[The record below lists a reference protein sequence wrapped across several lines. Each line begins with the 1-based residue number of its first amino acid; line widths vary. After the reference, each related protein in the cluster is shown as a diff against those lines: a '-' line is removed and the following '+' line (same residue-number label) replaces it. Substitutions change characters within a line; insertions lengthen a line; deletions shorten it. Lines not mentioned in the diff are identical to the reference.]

1 MENIIKL
8 AEQLGKAIA
17 DSPAAATL
25 TAARN
30 EMNANGDLT
39 KPLTEFRGH
48 TDKKAKLEQEN
59 KPVEVADKHT
69 LQELQQK
76 LVASATFKAFNEAQV
91 EYADLMRRV
100 NQAVQRQ
107 LADTEGE

>member
-1 MENIIKL
+1 MDITQL
-8 AEQLGKAIA
+8 AEQLGKAIS
-17 DSPAAATL
+17 DSPQAGALREARKSL
-25 TAARN
+25 TG
-30 EMNANGDLT
+30 ESDLAQ
-39 KPLTEFRGH
+39 LMR
-48 TDKKAKLEQEN
+48 DYQSQVAKVAQLEQEN
-59 KPVEVADKHT
+59 KPVEVADKHS